1 VKITNRLK
9 LLLSL
14 FIFAA
19 SLALGFQIISIS
31 NANQIDKKD
40 YAELAHIK
48 YGLFS
53 VNKWKEQVALI
64 VFNEITKLNLTKA
77 NEKLLKQHVEVQLE
91 RLIDQVEKRIKKNN
105 QGTAKG
111 WVKQSFIEAFV
122 DMKDIKKGIPEYAD
136 AIIIEM
142 TKTKTEQDMKNIL
155 KKRIQGYLNTTFQNQ
170 NLLKVDEILKKSAS
184 TDMDSAKILLDNKIQ
199 AHQKILN
206 RLTAALVAL
215 MIVLFVIGG
224 FSKAPLLS
232 GQYFLMLLS
241 LTVCLLVGVTVP
253 MIDLEAK
260 ISEMKFYL
268 LDHPITFVN
277 QVLYFQSKSILDVFW
292 IMFNNEGFAMKLVG
306 VMIVSFSII
315 IPVLKLL
322 SSVVYYLNFRQA
334 RNNRWIQ
341 FFVLKS
347 GKWSMA
353 DVLVVSIFMA
363 YIGFNGIVSSQLG
376 NFSSADQELII
387 LSTNGTSLQPG
398 FFIFLSYAILSLFF
412 SSFLTRTISPQ
423 VQAK

>member
-1 VKITNRLK
+1 MTNRLK

-155 KKRIQGYLNTTFQNQ
+155 KKRIQGYLNTTFQ
-170 NLLKVDEILKKSAS
+170 IR
-184 TDMDSAKILLDNKIQ
+184 I
-199 AHQKILN
+199 
-206 RLTAALVAL
+206 
-215 MIVLFVIGG
+215 
-224 FSKAPLLS
+224 
-232 GQYFLMLLS
+232 Y
-241 LTVCLLVGVTVP
+241 
-253 MIDLEAK
+253 
-260 ISEMKFYL
+260 
-268 LDHPITFVN
+268 
-277 QVLYFQSKSILDVFW
+277 
-292 IMFNNEGFAMKLVG
+292 
-306 VMIVSFSII
+306 
-315 IPVLKLL
+315 
-322 SSVVYYLNFRQA
+322 
-334 RNNRWIQ
+334 
-341 FFVLKS
+341 
-347 GKWSMA
+347 
-353 DVLVVSIFMA
+353 
-363 YIGFNGIVSSQLG
+363 
-376 NFSSADQELII
+376 
-387 LSTNGTSLQPG
+387 
-398 FFIFLSYAILSLFF
+398 
-412 SSFLTRTISPQ
+412 
-423 VQAK
+423 